1 MEIKL
6 HKGLE
11 IVKGEKDIELP
22 KDIVEKIEIFWQK
35 QVEENPYLFNG
46 EVWSVTKFE
55 ELEDRLRL
63 TVQKTNYAHY
73 LYDERIGLEGN
84 LGCYN
89 LNGGILLE
97 TLDKKYI
104 VGEMAETTSYP
115 KGLQIP
121 GGNLDQN
128 DIKEDGT
135 VDLIGN
141 IARELQEELN
151 LDLFDKS
158 IIQSYKMQYM
168 ELPEGKRHAYSPKLK
183 GFLEMTSKE
192 MKDYYEKYKTYLK
205 ETNKEVEFAKLYFID
220 KENAVAEL
228 DALDNP
234 KRPYLRN
241 LLGMDSIRGMKITIS
256 KMDLRKQFEI

>member
-6 HKGLE
+6 HKELE
-11 IVKGEKDIELP
+11 IVKREKDIELP
-22 KDIVEKIEIFWQK
+22 EAIVQKIEMFWQK
-35 QVEENPYLFNG
+35 QVKANPHLFNG

-55 ELEDRLRL
+55 ELEDKLRL
-63 TVQKTNYAHY
+63 TVQRTNYAHY
-73 LYDERIGLEGN
+73 LYDERVGLEGD
-84 LGCYN
+84 LACYN

-104 VGEMAETTSYP
+104 VGEMDETTSYP

-141 IARELQEELN
+141 IARELKEELN
-151 LDLFDKS
+151 LDLFDRS

-168 ELPEGKRHAYSPKLK
+168 ELPERRRHSYSPKLK
-183 GFLEMTSKE
+183 GFLKMTSEE
-192 MKDYYEKYKTYLK
+192 MKEYYEKYKLYLK
-205 ETNKEVEFAKLYFID
+205 ETNQEVEFTKLHFID
-220 KENAVAEL
+220 KENVIAEL

-234 KRPYLRN
+234 KRPYLRG
-241 LLGMDSIRGMKITIS
+241 LLCMDSKEM
-256 KMDLRKQFEI
+256 

>member
-6 HKGLE
+6 HKELE

-22 KDIVEKIEIFWQK
+22 EDIAQKIETFWQK
-35 QVEENPYLFNG
+35 QVEENPHLFNG
-46 EVWSVTKFE
+46 EIWSVTKFE
-55 ELEDRLRL
+55 ELEDKLRL
-63 TVQKTNYAHY
+63 TVQRTNYAHY
-73 LYDERIGLEGN
+73 LYDERVGLEGN
-84 LGCYN
+84 LACYN

-104 VGEMAETTSYP
+104 VGEMDKTTSYS

-141 IARELQEELN
+141 IARELKEELN
-151 LDLFDKS
+151 LDLFDRS

-168 ELPEGKRHAYSPKLK
+168 ELPEGRRHSYAPMLK
-183 GFLEMTSKE
+183 GMLIITEEKI
-192 MKDYYEKYKTYLK
+192 KKYYKKYKKYLK
-205 ETNKEVEFAKLYFID
+205 KSNQEVEFVKLHFID
-220 KENAVAEL
+220 KENAIAEL
-228 DALDNP
+228 DRLNNP
-234 KRPYLRN
+234 KRPYLRG
-241 LLGMDSIRGMKITIS
+241 LLCMDSK
-256 KMDLRKQFEI
+256 EI

>member
-1 MEIKL
+1 MVIKL
-6 HKGLE
+6 DKELE
-11 IVKGEKDIELP
+11 IIKAEKDIELP
-22 KDIVEKIEIFWQK
+22 QNIAEKIENFWKK
-35 QVEENPYLFNG
+35 QVEENPHLFNG
-46 EVWSVTKFE
+46 EVWSVTNFE
-55 ELEDRLRL
+55 ELEDKFRV

-73 LYDERIGLEGN
+73 LYDERVGLEGN

-104 VGEMAETTSYP
+104 VGEMDETTSYP
-115 KGLQIP
+115 KGLQIS

-158 IIQSYKMQYM
+158 IITSYKMQYM
-168 ELPEGKRHAYSPKLK
+168 EVPEGRRHSYAPMLK
-183 GFLEMTSKE
+183 GMLAMTEEEMTQHYK
-192 MKDYYEKYKTYLK
+192 KYKEYLE
-205 ETNKEVEFAKLYFID
+205 ETNQEVEFVKLHF
-220 KENAVAEL
+220 N
-228 DALDNP
+228 
-234 KRPYLRN
+234 R
-241 LLGMDSIRGMKITIS
+241 
-256 KMDLRKQFEI
+256 

>member
-1 MEIKL
+1 MEIEL
-6 HKGLE
+6 HKKLE
-11 IVKGEKDIELP
+11 IIRDSENVVLP
-22 KDIVEKIEIFWQK
+22 KDIVEKIKIFWQK
-35 QVEENPYLFNG
+35 QVEENPHLFNG

-55 ELEDRLRL
+55 ELEDKFRL

-73 LYDERIGLEGN
+73 LYDERVGVEGD
-84 LGCYN
+84 LACYN

-104 VGEMAETTSYP
+104 VGEMNETTSYP

-128 DIKEDGT
+128 DIKKDGS

-151 LDLFDKS
+151 LNLFDSS
-158 IIQSYKMQYM
+158 IVQSYKMQYM
-168 ELPEGKRHAYSPKLK
+168 ELPEGRRHSYSPKLK
-183 GFLEMTSKE
+183 GLLKMTSEE
-192 MKDYYEKYKTYLK
+192 MKDYYEKYKEYLE
-205 ETNKEVEFAKLYFID
+205 ETNQEVEFAKLHFIN
-220 KENAVAEL
+220 KENAVTEL
-228 DALDNP
+228 DSLDNP

-241 LLGMDSIRGMKITIS
+241 LLYMDSNLK
-256 KMDLRKQFEI
+256 

>member
-1 MEIKL
+1 MEIEL
-6 HKGLE
+6 HKKLE
-11 IVKGEKDIELP
+11 IIRDSENVVLP
-22 KDIVEKIEIFWQK
+22 KDIVEKIKIFWQK
-35 QVEENPYLFNG
+35 QVEENPHLFNG

-55 ELEDRLRL
+55 ELEDKFRL

-73 LYDERIGLEGN
+73 LYDERVGVEGD
-84 LGCYN
+84 LACYN

-104 VGEMAETTSYP
+104 VGEMNETTSYP

-128 DIKEDGT
+128 DIKKDGS

-151 LDLFDKS
+151 LNLFDSS
-158 IIQSYKMQYM
+158 IVQSYKMQYM
-168 ELPEGKRHAYSPKLK
+168 ELPEGRRHSYSPKLK
-183 GFLEMTSKE
+183 GLLKMTSEE
-192 MKDYYEKYKTYLK
+192 MKDYYEKYKEYLE
-205 ETNKEVEFAKLYFID
+205 ETNQEVEFAKLHFID
-220 KENAVAEL
+220 KENVVAEL
-228 DALDNP
+228 DSLDNP

-241 LLGMDSIRGMKITIS
+241 LLYMDSNLK
-256 KMDLRKQFEI
+256 

>member
-6 HKGLE
+6 HKELE

-22 KDIVEKIEIFWQK
+22 EDIAQKIETFWQK
-35 QVEENPYLFNG
+35 QVEENPHLFNG
-46 EVWSVTKFE
+46 EIWSVTKFE
-55 ELEDRLRL
+55 ELEDKLRL
-63 TVQKTNYAHY
+63 TVQRTNYAHY
-73 LYDERIGLEGN
+73 LYDERVGLEGN
-84 LGCYN
+84 LACYN

-104 VGEMAETTSYP
+104 LGEMNETTSYP

-158 IIQSYKMQYM
+158 IIKSYKMQYM
-168 ELPEGKRHAYSPKLK
+168 ELPEGKRHSYAPMLK
-183 GFLEMTSKE
+183 GMLMMTEEE
-192 MKDYYEKYKTYLK
+192 MKQYYKKYKEYLK
-205 ETNKEVEFAKLYFID
+205 KSNQEVEFVKLHFIN
-220 KENAVAEL
+220 KENAVTEL
-228 DALDNP
+228 DSLDNP
-234 KRPYLRN
+234 KRPYLRS
-241 LLGMDSIRGMKITIS
+241 LLYMDSTV
-256 KMDLRKQFEI
+256 

>member
-1 MEIKL
+1 MEIEL
-6 HKGLE
+6 HKKLE
-11 IVKGEKDIELP
+11 IIRDKKNVELP
-22 KDIVEKIEIFWQK
+22 KDIVEKIKIFWQK
-35 QVEENPYLFNG
+35 QVEENPHLFNG

-55 ELEDRLRL
+55 ELEDKFRL

-73 LYDERIGLEGN
+73 LYDERVGLEGD
-84 LGCYN
+84 LACYN

-104 VGEMAETTSYP
+104 IGEMNETTSYP

-128 DIKEDGT
+128 DIKKDGS

-151 LDLFDKS
+151 LNLFDPS
-158 IIQSYKMQYM
+158 IVQSYKMQYM
-168 ELPEGKRHAYSPKLK
+168 ELPEGRRHSYSPKLK
-183 GFLEMTSKE
+183 GLLKMTSEE
-192 MKDYYEKYKTYLK
+192 MKDYFEKYKEYLK
-205 ETNKEVEFAKLYFID
+205 ETNQEVEFAKLHFIN
-220 KENAVAEL
+220 KENAVTEL
-228 DALDNP
+228 DSLDNP

-241 LLGMDSIRGMKITIS
+241 LLYMDSNLK
-256 KMDLRKQFEI
+256 

>member
-6 HKGLE
+6 HKELE

-22 KDIVEKIEIFWQK
+22 EDIAQKIETFWQK
-35 QVEENPYLFNG
+35 QVEENPHLFNG
-46 EVWSVTKFE
+46 EIWSVTKFE
-55 ELEDRLRL
+55 ELEDKLRL
-63 TVQKTNYAHY
+63 TVQRTNYAHY
-73 LYDERIGLEGN
+73 LYDERVGLEGN
-84 LGCYN
+84 LACYN

-104 VGEMAETTSYP
+104 LGEMNETTSYP

-158 IIQSYKMQYM
+158 IIKSYKMQYM
-168 ELPEGKRHAYSPKLK
+168 ELPEGKRHSYAPMLK
-183 GFLEMTSKE
+183 GMLMMTEEE
-192 MKDYYEKYKTYLK
+192 MKQYYKKYKEYLK
-205 ETNKEVEFAKLYFID
+205 KSNQEVEFVKLHFIN
-220 KENAVAEL
+220 KENAVTEL
-228 DALDNP
+228 DSLDNP
-234 KRPYLRN
+234 KRPYLRG
-241 LLGMDSIRGMKITIS
+241 LLYMDSNI
-256 KMDLRKQFEI
+256 E

>member
-6 HKGLE
+6 SKQLE
-11 IVKGEKDIELP
+11 IINDKKNVELP
-22 KDIVEKIEIFWQK
+22 KDIVEKIELFWQK
-35 QVEENPYLFNG
+35 QIEENPHLFNG

-73 LYDERIGLEGN
+73 LYDERVGLEGN
-84 LGCYN
+84 LACYN

-97 TLDKKYI
+97 TLDKKYV
-104 VGEMAETTSYP
+104 VGEMDETTSYP

-128 DIKEDGT
+128 DIKEDGA

-151 LDLFDKS
+151 LNLFDDS
-158 IIQSYKMQYM
+158 IIQGCKMQYM
-168 ELPEGKRHAYSPKLK
+168 ELPEGRRHAYSPKLK
-183 GFLEMTSKE
+183 GFLKMTSEE
-192 MKDYYEKYKTYLK
+192 MKKYFEKYKIYLR
-205 ETNKEVEFAKLYFID
+205 ENHKEVEFAKLHFID
-220 KENAVAEL
+220 KENAIEEL
-228 DALDNP
+228 DSLDNP
-234 KRPYLRN
+234 KRPYLRD
-241 LLGMDSIRGMKITIS
+241 LLYMDSIK
-256 KMDLRKQFEI
+256 

>member
-1 MEIKL
+1 MEIEL
-6 HKGLE
+6 HKKLE
-11 IVKGEKDIELP
+11 IIRDKKNVELP
-22 KDIVEKIEIFWQK
+22 KDIVEKIKIFWQK
-35 QVEENPYLFNG
+35 QVEENPHLFNG

-55 ELEDRLRL
+55 ELEDKFRL

-73 LYDERIGLEGN
+73 LYDERVGVEGD
-84 LGCYN
+84 LACYN

-104 VGEMAETTSYP
+104 VGEMNETTSYP

-128 DIKEDGT
+128 DIKKDGS

-151 LDLFDKS
+151 LNLFDSS

-168 ELPEGKRHAYSPKLK
+168 ELPEGRRHSYSPKLK
-183 GFLEMTSKE
+183 GLLKMTSEE
-192 MKDYYEKYKTYLK
+192 MKDYYEKYKEYLE
-205 ETNKEVEFAKLYFID
+205 ETNQEVEFAKLYFIN
-220 KENAVAEL
+220 KENAVTEL
-228 DALDNP
+228 DSLDNP

-241 LLGMDSIRGMKITIS
+241 LLYMDSNLK
-256 KMDLRKQFEI
+256 

>member
-6 HKGLE
+6 HKELE
-11 IVKGEKDIELP
+11 IVKREKDIELP
-22 KDIVEKIEIFWQK
+22 EAIVQKIEMFWQK
-35 QVEENPYLFNG
+35 QVEENPHLFNG
-46 EVWSVTKFE
+46 EVWSVTKFD
-55 ELEDRLRL
+55 ELEDRIRL
-63 TVQKTNYAHY
+63 TIQRTNYAHY
-73 LYDERIGLEGN
+73 LYDERVGLEKD
-84 LGCYN
+84 LACYN

-104 VGEMAETTSYP
+104 VGEMDKTTSYS

-141 IARELQEELN
+141 IARELKEELN
-151 LDLFDKS
+151 LDLFDRS

-168 ELPEGKRHAYSPKLK
+168 ELPEGRRHSYSPKLK
-183 GFLEMTSKE
+183 GFLKMTSEE
-192 MKDYYEKYKTYLK
+192 MKEYYEKYKIYLK
-205 ETNKEVEFAKLYFID
+205 ENNQEVEFTKLHFID
-220 KENAVAEL
+220 KENVIAEL

-234 KRPYLRN
+234 KRSYLRG
-241 LLGMDSIRGMKITIS
+241 LLYMDSK
-256 KMDLRKQFEI
+256 EEA

>member
-1 MEIKL
+1 MEIEL
-6 HKGLE
+6 HKKLE
-11 IVKGEKDIELP
+11 IIRDKKNVELP
-22 KDIVEKIEIFWQK
+22 KDIVEKIKIFWQK
-35 QVEENPYLFNG
+35 QVEENPHLFNG

-55 ELEDRLRL
+55 ELEDKFRL

-73 LYDERIGLEGN
+73 LYDERVGLEGD
-84 LGCYN
+84 LACYN

-104 VGEMAETTSYP
+104 VGEMNETTSYP

-128 DIKEDGT
+128 DIKKDGS

-151 LDLFDKS
+151 LNLFDSS
-158 IIQSYKMQYM
+158 IVQSYKMQYM
-168 ELPEGKRHAYSPKLK
+168 ELPEGRRHSYSPKLK
-183 GFLEMTSKE
+183 GLLKMTSEE
-192 MKDYYEKYKTYLK
+192 MKDYFEKYKEYLK
-205 ETNKEVEFAKLYFID
+205 ETNQEVEFAKLHFIN
-220 KENAVAEL
+220 KENAVTEL
-228 DALDNP
+228 DSLDNP

-241 LLGMDSIRGMKITIS
+241 LLYMDSNLK
-256 KMDLRKQFEI
+256 

>member
-1 MEIKL
+1 MEIEL
-6 HKGLE
+6 HKKLE
-11 IVKGEKDIELP
+11 IIRDSENVVLP
-22 KDIVEKIEIFWQK
+22 KDIMKKIEMFWKK
-35 QVEENPYLFNG
+35 QVEENPHLFNG

-55 ELEDRLRL
+55 ELEDKFRL
-63 TVQKTNYAHY
+63 TIQKTNYAHY
-73 LYDERIGLEGN
+73 LYDERVGLEGD
-84 LGCYN
+84 LACYN

-104 VGEMAETTSYP
+104 VGEMNETTSYP

-128 DIKEDGT
+128 DIKKDGS

-151 LDLFDKS
+151 LNLFDSS

-168 ELPEGKRHAYSPKLK
+168 ELPEGRRHSYSPKLK
-183 GFLEMTSKE
+183 GLLKMTSEE
-192 MKDYYEKYKTYLK
+192 MKDYYEKYKEYLE
-205 ETNKEVEFAKLYFID
+205 ETNQEVEFAKLHFIN
-220 KENAVAEL
+220 KENAVTEL
-228 DALDNP
+228 DSLDNP

-241 LLGMDSIRGMKITIS
+241 LLYMDSNLK
-256 KMDLRKQFEI
+256 

>member
-6 HKGLE
+6 HKELE

-22 KDIVEKIEIFWQK
+22 EDIAQKIETFWQK
-35 QVEENPYLFNG
+35 QVEENPHLFNG
-46 EVWSVTKFE
+46 EIWSVTKFE
-55 ELEDRLRL
+55 ELEDKLRL
-63 TVQKTNYAHY
+63 TVQRTNYAHY
-73 LYDERIGLEGN
+73 LYDERVGLEGN
-84 LGCYN
+84 LACYN

-104 VGEMAETTSYP
+104 VGEMDKTTSYS

-141 IARELQEELN
+141 IARELKEELN
-151 LDLFDKS
+151 LDLFDRS

-168 ELPEGKRHAYSPKLK
+168 ELPEGRRHSYAPMLK
-183 GFLEMTSKE
+183 GMLMMTEEE
-192 MKDYYEKYKTYLK
+192 MKQYYKKYKEYLK
-205 ETNKEVEFAKLYFID
+205 KSNQEVEFVKLHFID
-220 KENAVAEL
+220 KENAIAEL
-228 DALDNP
+228 DRLNNP
-234 KRPYLRN
+234 KRPYLRG
-241 LLGMDSIRGMKITIS
+241 LLCMDSK
-256 KMDLRKQFEI
+256 EI

>member
-6 HKGLE
+6 HKELE

-22 KDIVEKIEIFWQK
+22 EDIAQKIETFWQK
-35 QVEENPYLFNG
+35 QVEENPHLFNG
-46 EVWSVTKFE
+46 EIWSVTKFE
-55 ELEDRLRL
+55 ELEDKLRL
-63 TVQKTNYAHY
+63 TVQRTNYAHY
-73 LYDERIGLEGN
+73 LYDERVGLEGN
-84 LGCYN
+84 LACYN

-104 VGEMAETTSYP
+104 LGEMNETTSYP

-158 IIQSYKMQYM
+158 IIKSYKMQYM
-168 ELPEGKRHAYSPKLK
+168 ELPEGKRHSYAPMLK
-183 GFLEMTSKE
+183 GMLMMTEEE
-192 MKDYYEKYKTYLK
+192 MKQYYKKYKEYLK
-205 ETNKEVEFAKLYFID
+205 KSNQEVELVKLHFIN
-220 KENAVAEL
+220 KENAVTEL
-228 DALDNP
+228 DSLDNP
-234 KRPYLRN
+234 KRPYLRG
-241 LLGMDSIRGMKITIS
+241 LLYMDSNI
-256 KMDLRKQFEI
+256 E

>member
-1 MEIKL
+1 MEIEL
-6 HKGLE
+6 HKKLE
-11 IVKGEKDIELP
+11 IIRDSENVVLP
-22 KDIVEKIEIFWQK
+22 KDIIEKIKIFWQK
-35 QVEENPYLFNG
+35 QVEENPHLFNG

-55 ELEDRLRL
+55 ELEDKFRL

-73 LYDERIGLEGN
+73 LYDERVGLEGD
-84 LGCYN
+84 LACYN

-104 VGEMAETTSYP
+104 VGEMNETTSYP

-128 DIKEDGT
+128 DIKKDGS

-151 LDLFDKS
+151 LNLFDSS

-168 ELPEGKRHAYSPKLK
+168 ELPEGRRHSYSPKLK
-183 GFLEMTSKE
+183 GLLKMTSEE
-192 MKDYYEKYKTYLK
+192 MKDYYEKYKEYLE
-205 ETNKEVEFAKLYFID
+205 ETNQEVEFAKLHFIN
-220 KENAVAEL
+220 KENAVTEL
-228 DALDNP
+228 DSLDNP

-241 LLGMDSIRGMKITIS
+241 LLYMDSNLK
-256 KMDLRKQFEI
+256 

>member
-1 MEIKL
+1 MEIEL
-6 HKGLE
+6 HKRLE
-11 IVKGEKDIELP
+11 IIRDKKNVELP
-22 KDIVEKIEIFWQK
+22 KDIVEKIKIFWQK
-35 QVEENPYLFNG
+35 QVEENPHLFNG

-55 ELEDRLRL
+55 ELKDRLRL

-73 LYDERIGLEGN
+73 LYDERVGLEDN
-84 LGCYN
+84 LACYN

-104 VGEMAETTSYP
+104 VGEMDKTTSYP

-151 LDLFDKS
+151 LNLFDKS
-158 IIQSYKMQYM
+158 MIQSYKMKYM
-168 ELPEGKRHAYSPKLK
+168 ELPEGKRHSYSPKLK
-183 GFLEMTSKE
+183 GFLKMTSKE
-192 MKDYYEKYKTYLK
+192 MKEYYEKYKTYLK
-205 ETNKEVEFAKLYFID
+205 ETNKEVEFAKIHFID
-220 KENAVAEL
+220 KENVVAEL

-234 KRPYLRN
+234 KRPYLRG
-241 LLGMDSIRGMKITIS
+241 LLCMDSK
-256 KMDLRKQFEI
+256 EI

>member
-1 MEIKL
+1 MEIGL
-6 HKGLE
+6 HKKLE
-11 IVKGEKDIELP
+11 IIRDKKNVELP
-22 KDIVEKIEIFWQK
+22 KDIVEKIKIFWQK
-35 QVEENPYLFNG
+35 QVEENPHLFNG

-55 ELEDRLRL
+55 ELEDKFRL

-73 LYDERIGLEGN
+73 LYDERVGLEGD
-84 LGCYN
+84 LACYN

-104 VGEMAETTSYP
+104 IGEMNETTSYP

-128 DIKEDGT
+128 DIKKDGS

-151 LDLFDKS
+151 LNLFDSS
-158 IIQSYKMQYM
+158 IVQSYKMQYM
-168 ELPEGKRHAYSPKLK
+168 ELPEGRRHSYSPKLK
-183 GFLEMTSKE
+183 GLLKMTSEE
-192 MKDYYEKYKTYLK
+192 MKDYFEKYKEYLK
-205 ETNKEVEFAKLYFID
+205 ETNQEVEFAKLHFIN
-220 KENAVAEL
+220 KENAVTEL
-228 DALDNP
+228 DSLDNP

-241 LLGMDSIRGMKITIS
+241 LLYMDSNLK
-256 KMDLRKQFEI
+256 

>member
-1 MEIKL
+1 MEIEL
-6 HKGLE
+6 HKKLE
-11 IVKGEKDIELP
+11 IIRDKKDVELP
-22 KDIVEKIEIFWQK
+22 KNIVEKIKIFWQK
-35 QVEENPYLFNG
+35 QVEENPHLFNG

-73 LYDERIGLEGN
+73 LYDERVGLEDN
-84 LGCYN
+84 LACYN

-104 VGEMAETTSYP
+104 VGEMDETTSYP

-151 LDLFDKS
+151 LNLFDKS
-158 IIQSYKMQYM
+158 MIQSYKMKYM
-168 ELPEGKRHAYSPKLK
+168 ELPEGKRHSYSPKLK
-183 GFLEMTSKE
+183 GFLKMTSEE
-192 MKDYYEKYKTYLK
+192 MKEYYEKYKLYLK
-205 ETNKEVEFAKLYFID
+205 ETNQEVEFTKLHFID
-220 KENAVAEL
+220 KENVIAEL

-234 KRPYLRN
+234 KRSYLRG
-241 LLGMDSIRGMKITIS
+241 LLYMDSK
-256 KMDLRKQFEI
+256 EEA

>member
-1 MEIKL
+1 MEIEL
-6 HKGLE
+6 HKQLE
-11 IVKGEKDIELP
+11 IIRDKKNVELP
-22 KDIVEKIEIFWQK
+22 KDIVEKIELFWQK
-35 QVEENPYLFNG
+35 QVEENPHLFNG
-46 EVWSVTKFE
+46 EVWSVTKFK

-73 LYDERIGLEGN
+73 LYDERVGLEGN

-104 VGEMAETTSYP
+104 VGEMDETTSYP

-158 IIQSYKMQYM
+158 MIPSYKMQYM
-168 ELPEGKRHAYSPKLK
+168 ELPEGRRHSYSPKLK
-183 GFLEMTSKE
+183 GFLKMTSEE
-192 MKDYYEKYKTYLK
+192 MKEYYEKYKTYLK
-205 ETNKEVEFAKLYFID
+205 ENNQEVEFAKIHFID
-220 KENAVAEL
+220 KENVLEEL
-228 DALDNP
+228 DSLDNP
-234 KRPYLRN
+234 KRPYLRP
-241 LLGMDSIRGMKITIS
+241 LLYMDSNV
-256 KMDLRKQFEI
+256 E

>member
-1 MEIKL
+1 MVIKL
-6 HKGLE
+6 DKELE
-11 IVKGEKDIELP
+11 IIKAEKDIELP
-22 KDIVEKIEIFWQK
+22 QNIAEKIENFWKK
-35 QVEENPYLFNG
+35 QVEENPHLFNG
-46 EVWSVTKFE
+46 EVWSVTNFE
-55 ELEDRLRL
+55 ELEDKFRV

-73 LYDERIGLEGN
+73 LYDERVGLEGN

-104 VGEMAETTSYP
+104 VGEMDKTTSYP

-128 DIKEDGT
+128 DIKENGT

-141 IARELQEELN
+141 IARELKEELN
-151 LDLFDKS
+151 LDLFDRS

-168 ELPEGKRHAYSPKLK
+168 ELPEGRRHSYSPKLK
-183 GFLEMTSKE
+183 GFLKMTSEE
-192 MKDYYEKYKTYLK
+192 MKEYYEKYKLYLK
-205 ETNKEVEFAKLYFID
+205 ETNQEVEFTKLHFID
-220 KENAVAEL
+220 KENVIAEL

-234 KRPYLRN
+234 KRPYLRG
-241 LLGMDSIRGMKITIS
+241 LLYMDSK
-256 KMDLRKQFEI
+256 EEA